1 MLSNEISP
9 SDPEKEQARQSL
21 EDQLIAFAGH
31 MNAAEYRLISL
42 LDEFDQAQGWQSD
55 GILSFSHWLNWKLGM
70 GAVIAREKVRVAR
83 ALRDLPLTRE
93 AFRLGEISY
102 TKVRAITRAGTTEN
116 EDFLLMIARHGTASH
131 LETLVRKF
139 KRAEVRSGPWNLDGR
154 LRCIP
159 LNRNQHN
166 GEEKA
171 VLTRA

>member
-1 MLSNEISP
+1 MFPISLSP
-9 SDPEKEQARQSL
+9 SGPDQEQVRQSL

-42 LDEFDQAQGWQSD
+42 LDEFDQAEGWQSD

-116 EDFLLMIARHGTASH
+116 EEFLLMFDPANI
-131 LETLVRKF
+131 
-139 KRAEVRSGPWNLDGR
+139 RS
-154 LRCIP
+154 
-159 LNRNQHN
+159 
-166 GEEKA
+166 
-171 VLTRA
+171 